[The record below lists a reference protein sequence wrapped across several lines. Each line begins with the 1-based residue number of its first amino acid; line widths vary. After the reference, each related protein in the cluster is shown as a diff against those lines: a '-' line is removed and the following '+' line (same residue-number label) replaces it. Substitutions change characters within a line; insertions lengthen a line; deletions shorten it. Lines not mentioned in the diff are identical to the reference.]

1 MTRRQP
7 ARRPR
12 PAAAPTARSARTA
25 EDIYGRIKTMAMTF
39 AIRPGERVNEVELA
53 RALNVSRTPL
63 REALNRLMVEGF
75 LTRAPNKGFIGR
87 PLEAR
92 QVFDL
97 YELRAALESS
107 IARLACERATD
118 EELAALE
125 TFVKRA
131 KRLDEPPAQL
141 LALDEE
147 FHERMAMLTRNLEM
161 LGMLRAIN
169 ARIHY
174 FRWIDMQNGRR
185 RYTQQEH
192 LRIVQALKAR
202 DAGAASERVHRHVAH
217 RLDQIVEVIRAGF
230 AEIYMRQ
237 AGAPAA
243 AAQGTPRAAAGAAA
257 R

>member
-1 MTRRQP
+1 MTAHRSATLQP
-7 ARRPR
+7 AAQ
-12 PAAAPTARSARTA
+12 AAERGPLRTARST
-25 EDIYGRIKTMAMTF
+25 DQIYDRIKTMAMTF

-87 PLEAR
+87 PLDAK

-97 YELRAALESS
+97 YELRGVLESGM
-107 IARLACERATD
+107 ARIACERATD
-118 EELAALE
+118 AELNELE
-125 TFVKRA
+125 AFVKRA
-131 KRLDEPPAQL
+131 ARAGEGDTARL

-147 FHERMAMLTRNLEM
+147 FHERIAAASRNLEM
-161 LGMLRAIN
+161 LKALRAVN

-192 LRIVQALKAR
+192 LRIVKALKAR
-202 DAGAASERVHRHVAH
+202 DADTASRLVHEHIAH
-217 RLDQIVEVIRAGF
+217 RLDQIVDVIRVGF
-230 AEIYMRQ
+230 AEIYMREQ
-237 AGAPAA
+237 AASGPAP
-243 AAQGTPRAAAGAAA
+243 G
-257 R
+257 